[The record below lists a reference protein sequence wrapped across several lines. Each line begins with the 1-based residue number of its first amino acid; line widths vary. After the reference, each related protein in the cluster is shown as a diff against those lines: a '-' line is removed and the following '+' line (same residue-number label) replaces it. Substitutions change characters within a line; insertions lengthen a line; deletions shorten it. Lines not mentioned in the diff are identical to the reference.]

1 MSRDRRDAEIL
12 AAWRA
17 NRAHLVDLAFRML
30 GDIGEAEDVVQEAF
44 SRLSVAELDTIED
57 QRGWLT
63 VVASR
68 LCLDRIRSARS
79 RRERP
84 EDFLAAEPLTGVG
97 SPRPTVDPLDRVT
110 LDDSVRLA
118 LLLVMERLTPAERVV
133 FVLHD
138 VFGMPFEEIAQ
149 TVGRPTATCRQL
161 AHRARQKLEAGSAS
175 RRFDIASSEHRA
187 VTERFIAACATGDVD
202 SLLAALDPD
211 VSGEVV
217 LGTAPSPG
225 VVHGADQVAA
235 NLLRHW
241 GAPATLVSV
250 PGGGDPVLLAFRAG
264 RLAGVITLRLATDD
278 SDRVAKVHVT
288 VDPVTLGSLRAQL
301 VGSTP

>member
-1 MSRDRRDAEIL
+1 MARDSRDAEVL

-17 NRAHLVDLAFRML
+17 DRSHLVNLAFRML

-44 SRLSVAELDTIED
+44 SRLSVAELDSIED

-63 VVASR
+63 VVTSR
-68 LCLDRIRSARS
+68 LSLDRIRSARS

-84 EDFLAAEPLTGVG
+84 EDFAAAEPLTAVG
-97 SPRPTVDPLDRVT
+97 SPPPSVDPADRVT

-138 VFGMPFEEIAQ
+138 VFGLPFDEIAE

-161 AHRARQKLEAGSAS
+161 AHRARQKLEADSAS
-175 RRFDIASSEHRA
+175 RRFDIASAEHRA

-202 SLLAALDPD
+202 SLLAVLDRA

-225 VVHGADQVAA
+225 VVHGADLVAA

-241 GAPATLVSV
+241 GPPATLVSL
-250 PGGGDPVLLAFRAG
+250 PGGREPVLLAFRAR
-264 RLAGVITLRLATDD
+264 RLAGVITLRLATED
-278 SDRVAKVHVT
+278 SERVAKVHVT
-288 VDPVTLGSLRAQL
+288 VDPVTLGSLGAQL
-301 VGSTP
+301 VRSTP